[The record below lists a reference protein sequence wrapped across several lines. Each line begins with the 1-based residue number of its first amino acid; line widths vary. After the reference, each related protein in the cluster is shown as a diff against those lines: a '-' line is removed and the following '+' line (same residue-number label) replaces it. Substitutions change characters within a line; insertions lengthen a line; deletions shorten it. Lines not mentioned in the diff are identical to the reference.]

1 MKVLR
6 TSGTVDDKRIID
18 AVEAATGIQNI
29 RLDTRKREYVDA
41 RRIAYKIFRA
51 TKMYSYSKIGSL
63 FDKDHATILFGIK
76 TAENLLDT
84 EPSFKHNYLEA
95 LSVIGGLEG
104 RKARI
109 MERINQLKKELLTI
123 EKKENGIQL

>member
-1 MKVLR
+1 MKSLK
-6 TSGTVDDKRIID
+6 SPGTIDDKKIIA
-18 AVEAATGIQNI
+18 AVEAATGIENI
-29 RLDTRKREYVDA
+29 RLPTRKREYVDA

-76 TAENLLDT
+76 TAENLLDV
-84 EPSFKHNYLEA
+84 EPCFKENYLEVLA
-95 LSVIGGLEG
+95 SVGGLEG

-109 MERINQLKKELLTI
+109 METINQLKKELLTL
-123 EKKENGIQL
+123 EKKENGI